1 MLKKFWQLHSIDIL
15 WLITLLLC
23 GLKFTQYLPN
33 IIDYPISDEG
43 AYLQDGLDIPLNG
56 VKPLYWGSLYNIW
69 YYVGSWIIPDK
80 ILLFYTHVKFITC
93 GIPLLLFILLRQ
105 MGVSPWVSFITSF
118 LYLISFGNL
127 YIFHK
132 ANHTALFLMLV
143 VLVLGYK
150 FHHSIHFWLL
160 VSISILLSA
169 FIRPE
174 LFIAFW
180 FAMGYY
186 LFLIFKSKIA
196 LTNKLAVTIP
206 LFLITIYLSTLMFGH
221 ETRSFYTFQ
230 QNFSAN
236 WVQWNQV
243 DLDPDQNSVLIFKTA
258 FGEVNSIS
266 EAIKSNP
273 SLFIK
278 NCEWNIWGFG
288 TNYMKLGFTHF
299 NIFLPASERAYTLWE
314 AMIMLLPLLAWGW
327 IYFSRNSSFKKVI
340 KENSRWLLFSAMLLV
355 PSLAINILF
364 FPRFNFIVLPI
375 FLTFLLIPLL
385 IFKSVK
391 WHPSKLT
398 AIAIAILFFVFVP
411 VPGKGDNWYF
421 APLKKNNNF
430 DKTPVKNTVEA
441 IQQLPLKH
449 AVVSFLA
456 EKAIYQYTD
465 KLINGAYKFHQGIRI
480 DEFIDENNI
489 GLFVISDVLLT
500 NNLVNEITG
509 FHALLQDPEQFH
521 FRKIPIENSSNYL
534 LVRIDELNESN

>member
-1 MLKKFWQLHSIDIL
+1 MLKKFWQLHSIDML

-23 GLKFTQYLPN
+23 GLKFTQYLPS

-56 VKPLYWGSLYNIW
+56 VKPVYWGSLYNIW
-69 YYVGSWIIPDK
+69 YYIGSWFIPDK
-80 ILLFYTHVKFITC
+80 IVLFYAHVKFITI
-93 GIPLLLFILLRQ
+93 GIPLLFFILLRQ
-105 MGVSPWVSFITSF
+105 IGLSPWVSFITSF

-150 FHHSIHFWLL
+150 LHQSKHFWLL
-160 VSISILLSA
+160 ASVSILVSA

-180 FAMGYY
+180 FAIGYY
-186 LFLIFKSKIA
+186 IFLTLKSEGSLINKIA
-196 LTNKLAVTIP
+196 TVISLALVTI
-206 LFLITIYLSTLMFGH
+206 FLSTLMFGH

-236 WVQWNQV
+236 WVKWNQI

-258 FGEVNSIS
+258 FGDVNSIS

-278 NCEWNIWGFG
+278 NCGWNISGFG
-288 TNYMKLGFTHF
+288 ENYLKLGFTHF
-299 NIFLPASERAYTLWE
+299 NILLPPTERAYTLWE
-314 AMIMLLPLLAWGW
+314 ALLLLLPMIALAW
-327 IYFSRNSSFKKVI
+327 IYHPKKLSLKKVI
-340 KENSRWLLFSAMLLV
+340 SENSSWLLFSAMLLV

-375 FLTFLLIPLL
+375 FLTFFLTPLL
-385 IFKSVK
+385 IFKNIK
-391 WHPSKLT
+391 WSPPRLSI
-398 AIAIAILFFVFVP
+398 IAIAILFLVFVP

-421 APLKKNNNF
+421 APLKKNNNL

-465 KLINGAYKFHQGIRI
+465 KLINGAFSFHQGIRI
-480 DEFIDENNI
+480 DEFIEENKI

-500 NNLVNEITG
+500 NNMVNDITG
-509 FHALLQDPEQFH
+509 FNALLEDPEQFH
-521 FRKIPIENSSNYL
+521 FRKISIENSSNYL
-534 LVRIDELNESN
+534 LVRMDELNESN

>member
-23 GLKFTQYLPN
+23 GLKFTQHLPG

-43 AYLQDGLDIPLNG
+43 AYLQDGLDIPLHG
-56 VKPLYWGSLYNIW
+56 VKPVYWGSLYNIW
-69 YYVGSWIIPDK
+69 YYIGSLIIPDK
-80 ILLFYTHVKFITC
+80 IMLFYAHVKFITI
-93 GIPLLLFILLRQ
+93 GIPLLFFILLRQ
-105 MGVSPWVSFITSF
+105 IGLSPWVSFITSF

-150 FHHSIHFWLL
+150 LHQSKHFWLL
-160 VSISILLSA
+160 ASVSILVSA

-180 FAMGYY
+180 FAIGYY
-186 LFLIFKSKIA
+186 IFLTIKSNGTLI
-196 LTNKLAVTIP
+196 NKLATVIS
-206 LFLITIYLSTLMFGH
+206 LVLITIYLSTLMFGH

-236 WVQWNQV
+236 WVQWNQI

-258 FGEVNSIS
+258 FGDVNSIS
-266 EAIKSNP
+266 EAIMSNP

-278 NCEWNIWGFG
+278 NCGWNIWGFG
-288 TNYMKLGFTHF
+288 ENYLKLGFTHF
-299 NIFLPASERAYTLWE
+299 NILLPATERAYTLWE
-314 AMIMLLPLLAWGW
+314 ALLLLLPMIALGW
-327 IYFSRNSSFKKVI
+327 IYHPKTSSLKKVI
-340 KENSRWLLFSAMLLV
+340 SENSSWLLFSAMLLI

-375 FLTFLLIPLL
+375 FLTFLLTPLL
-385 IFKSVK
+385 IFKNIK
-391 WHPSKLT
+391 WSPPKLS

-430 DKTPVKNTVEA
+430 DKTPIKNTVEA

-465 KLINGAYKFHQGIRI
+465 KLINGAYSFHQGIRI
-480 DEFIDENNI
+480 NEFIDENNI

-500 NNLVNEITG
+500 NNMVNEITG
-509 FHALLQDPEQFH
+509 FNALLQDPEQFH
-521 FRKIPIENSSNYL
+521 FRKISIENSSNYL
-534 LVRIDELNESN
+534 LVRTDELNESN